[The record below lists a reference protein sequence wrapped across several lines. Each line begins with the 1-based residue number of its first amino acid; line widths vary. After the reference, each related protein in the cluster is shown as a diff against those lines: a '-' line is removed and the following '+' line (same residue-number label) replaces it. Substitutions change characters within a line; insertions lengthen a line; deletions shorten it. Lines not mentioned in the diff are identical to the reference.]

1 MPQEVQLN
9 DVEKNIGELIQK
21 AIHGNEIT
29 IVMGDKPVATLSPF
43 IKKNMQESLER
54 LKGR

>member
-21 AIHGNEIT
+21 AIQGNEIT
-29 IVMGDKPVATLSPF
+29 IIMGDKPVATLSPF
-43 IKKNMQESLER
+43 IKKTC
-54 LKGR
+54 KKA

>member
-9 DVEKNIGELIQK
+9 DVEKYWRTYSK

-43 IKKNMQESLER
+43 IKKHMQESLER